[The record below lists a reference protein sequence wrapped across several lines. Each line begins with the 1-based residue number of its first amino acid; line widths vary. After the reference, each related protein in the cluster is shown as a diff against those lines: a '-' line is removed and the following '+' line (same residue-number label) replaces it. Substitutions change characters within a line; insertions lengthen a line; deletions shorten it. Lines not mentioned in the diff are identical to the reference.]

1 MEVACNAMQT
11 LLQEYARQD
20 SLVLED
26 HTREL
31 EKPHSIKISSSEESL
46 QIFAICSKE

>member
-1 MEVACNAMQT
+1 MQT

-31 EKPHSIKISSSEESL
+31 EKPHSIKISSSEEITRADGTIYEDL
-46 QIFAICSKE
+46 